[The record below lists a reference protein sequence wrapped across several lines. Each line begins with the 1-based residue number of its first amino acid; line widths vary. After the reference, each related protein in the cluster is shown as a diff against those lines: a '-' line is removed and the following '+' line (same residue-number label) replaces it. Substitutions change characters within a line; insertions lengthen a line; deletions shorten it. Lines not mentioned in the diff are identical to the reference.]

1 MCHTLACTASKIPE
15 SPKYIFEMIRPL
27 RKYHFVI
34 WCFWAVCLP
43 IALGLAIIVQPQ
55 LPTNL
60 RNVKNTF
67 QAELKSMTDSTSLIR
82 INVLKPIS
90 SPSCLV
96 FSTVGNR
103 DILLGKLDHQGPYTF
118 IISNPK
124 QDVILKLYD
133 GIHKKTITSITLPLM
148 DTQETRP

>member
-1 MCHTLACTASKIPE
+1 M
-15 SPKYIFEMIRPL
+15 
-27 RKYHFVI
+27 I

-43 IALGLAIIVQPQ
+43 VALTLAIIVQPQ
-55 LPTNL
+55 LPINL
-60 RNVKNTF
+60 KNVKETF
-67 QAELKSMTDSTSLIR
+67 QAELESMTDSTSIIR
-82 INVLKPIS
+82 INVLKPIN

-96 FSTVGNR
+96 FNTIGNR
-103 DILLGKLDHQGPYTF
+103 EMLLGKLDHQGRYTF

-148 DTQETRP
+148 DKQVIKKQ